1 MNLNTLKHLLK
12 QHKEKIHGNARAHKD
27 FGCSA
32 TPAPTPTVSVTDDC
46 KAVVGAGLYNNQV
59 GAGVR
64 SEEVKIKDERKHR
77 GKPPEGAG
85 FSTPFPEGMSPS
97 GSFIFK
103 TLFQEDA
110 YDRA

>member
-1 MNLNTLKHLLK
+1 MNQKNLK
-12 QHKEKIHGNARAHKD
+12 QDLKQLKGKIHGNARAYKE
-27 FGCSA
+27 FGCPA

-46 KAVVGAGLYNNQV
+46 NTGVGAGLYNNQV

-77 GKPPEGAG
+77 GKPPEVAG

-97 GSFIFK
+97 GSFILK
-103 TLFQEDA
+103 ILFQEVG

>member
-1 MNLNTLKHLLK
+1 MNQKNLKQDLK
-12 QHKEKIHGNARAHKD
+12 QHKGKIYGNARAYKD

-46 KAVVGAGLYNNQV
+46 NTGVGAGLLNNQV

-85 FSTPFPEGMSPS
+85 FSTPFPEGLSPS
-97 GSFIFK
+97 GPFIFK
-103 TLFQEDA
+103 TLFQEGA